1 MAKPQLNKTYSTYST
16 NPDIARSTQIRRDD
30 DTIKTPSCTIYDID
44 NAVMSFISEVIRPE
58 IIDNNA
64 MVTVPVVYANAEKWA
79 QIQAKGYMYDH
90 NDRLMTPLI
99 SVKRNSVAE
108 RATLKKLDVN
118 WSPEVDNDFAR
129 NTLTYESQYT
139 KNNRYDRFS
148 VLQGTR
154 PKREIYVSNIPEFV
168 DVTYDI
174 IIWTEYTEQLNS
186 IVEQIMPT
194 GGFAWGTTWK
204 FITMLQD
211 YTFETVSVPGED
223 RLIRATMPI
232 TVKGALLSQYELRRS
247 TLQKRYS
254 VKRVS
259 FGTETETFNADPDNL
274 PPDGYNNNGGSNS
287 EDHNF
292 RKLL

>member
-16 NPDIARSTQIRRDD
+16 NADVNRSIQIRRDD
-30 DTIKTPSCTIYDID
+30 DTVKTPSCTIYDID
-44 NAVMSFISEVIRPE
+44 NAIMSYLSEVIRPE

-99 SVKRNSVAE
+99 SVKRNTIAE
-108 RATLKKLDVN
+108 RDTMKKLDVN

-129 NTLTYESQYT
+129 NTLTFESRYT

-154 PKREIYVSNIPEFV
+154 PKREIYVSSIPEFV

-174 IIWTEYTEQLNS
+174 YIWTEYTEQLNS

-204 FITMLQD
+204 FITSIQD
-211 YTFETVSVPGED
+211 YSFETVSTPGED
-223 RLIRATMPI
+223 RIIRATMPI
-232 TVKGALLSQYELRRS
+232 NVKGTLLMPYELRRS
-247 TLQKRYS
+247 SLQKRYS

-259 FGTETETFNADPDNL
+259 FGNETESFNADPDN
-274 PPDGYNNNGGSNS
+274 PPSDGFNTNEG
-287 EDHNF
+287 F
-292 RKLL
+292 RPLL